1 MTLEGYRKFIAM
13 WLGVAAMLISAR
25 FGPAVSDIFNTVT
38 PYIAIALGT
47 GLYMLINYMQKTT
60 QDTFIPDNWLAGKR
74 TFIGA
79 VLAVVTPLLGSV
91 TPELRDATTQVVTI
105 FLDALVPIVYMIT
118 QHLSD
123 KKLAASPIATSTAP
137 VAQPASTPLPQG
149 FPPTSSQT
157 ASQPA
162 QPAAPQEEISR
173 VKDRIASVVKLI
185 NKDTKWDFLEGI
197 WTDKLN
203 AAKQHLLEVNPN
215 MTQEDMNK
223 LLNQYANGVLSP
235 DDCKNVQSVLGL
247 PQVLH
252 AQNDIQILESM
263 KAAERAGQLG
273 PALSQMYLESA
284 IRDVSMSIV
293 SEAIMRVQNE
303 SAGIQAQRRALRE
316 FGLDKD
322 TAERA
327 MFSGGQCWYQSGGVW
342 KAFNGYE
349 LAGIKTG

>member
-25 FGPAVSDIFNTVT
+25 FGPAVSDIFNTAT

-123 KKLAASPIATSTAP
+123 KKLAASPIATAP
-137 VAQPASTPLPQG
+137 VAQPASISAAQPL
-149 FPPTSSQT
+149 PTSSPST
-157 ASQPA
+157 PQPV
-162 QPAAPQEEISR
+162 QPAPQEEPISL
-173 VKDRIASVVKLI
+173 VKDRIASVVKMI

-203 AAKQHLLEVNPN
+203 AAKQHMLEVNPN
-215 MTQEDMNK
+215 LTQEDMNK

-235 DDCKNVQSVLGL
+235 DDCRNVQSVLGL

-284 IRDVSMSIV
+284 IRDVSMSIAN
-293 SEAIMRVQNE
+293 EAIMRVQNRICRHPGAATG
-303 SAGIQAQRRALRE
+303 SQ
-316 FGLDKD
+316 
-322 TAERA
+322 
-327 MFSGGQCWYQSGGVW
+327 GVRHQ
-342 KAFNGYE
+342 
-349 LAGIKTG
+349 

>member
-1 MTLEGYRKFIAM
+1 M
-13 WLGVAAMLISAR
+13 
-25 FGPAVSDIFNTVT
+25 
-38 PYIAIALGT
+38 
-47 GLYMLINYMQKTT
+47 
-60 QDTFIPDNWLAGKR
+60 
-74 TFIGA
+74 
-79 VLAVVTPLLGSV
+79 
-91 TPELRDATTQVVTI
+91 
-105 FLDALVPIVYMIT
+105 
-118 QHLSD
+118 
-123 KKLAASPIATSTAP
+123 
-137 VAQPASTPLPQG
+137 
-149 FPPTSSQT
+149 
-157 ASQPA
+157 
-162 QPAAPQEEISR
+162 
-173 VKDRIASVVKLI
+173 VKMI

-203 AAKQHLLEVNPN
+203 AAKQHMLEVNPN
-215 MTQEDMNK
+215 LTQEDMNK

-235 DDCKNVQSVLGL
+235 DDCRNVQSVLGL

-284 IRDVSMSIV
+284 IRDVSMSIAN
-293 SEAIMRVQNE
+293 EAIMRVQNE

-316 FGLDKD
+316 FGINKD

-327 MFSGGQCWYQSGGVW
+327 IFSGGQCWYQSGGVW